1 MDAFELAGSLFGA
14 KRMEGSSNMRDYD
27 TTIFGEAVSDSENG
41 TVLVKLSDDVT
52 TPDGSGDAYV
62 ELPTYVSV
70 RSGDTVSVGV
80 STNGTIGDPR
90 VSGVIGGGDRM
101 QTQIDNA
108 EALAQQ
114 AEAVATAT
122 GQHFWDS
129 DDGAHVTQVT
139 RDEWEDSSDPNYQSG
154 PNSLWNSLGMLFRD
168 GLTNLLAILT
178 NGIAIYD
185 GNGNNAD
192 NILAEF
198 TASLIRIGGRLFGAG
213 TSTASVQFFDATDST
228 TALNA
233 TRTISAPYGY
243 NQSAANVAR
252 LDTTLDDSSL
262 TYGDGVISPTAGVSS
277 TCQVEHDNASN
288 SHGEGVAALVAYT
301 SDEGRGMA
309 SVSAV
314 ASRSRSP
321 LGDGVDDYQMP
332 YVELLGRRLKLDWY
346 IGSTP
351 YGEQF
356 PMEDVARAIA
366 NASPEDAWYAVA
378 ASEWMTL
385 ASGWSITSS
394 DLKYNAYRK
403 RLVGRVYISTTASK
417 SAGNNSL
424 GTIGYWYRP
433 PARVVIPSTTQSS
446 YVIYADSSG
455 ASTIALVSAV
465 SSGTT
470 LYFAMDY
477 SVA

>member
-1 MDAFELAGSLFGA
+1 MDLFEMSQLLFG
-14 KRMEGSSNMRDYD
+14 RGSQQASG
-27 TTIFGEAVSDSENG
+27 TG
-41 TVLVKLSDDVT
+41 TVSGVGAATSADGSASLYLDADVTPADDIEVADEMAIDVPTSPAVAEGDDVIVT
-52 TPDGSGDAYV
+52 LVGDGPLKTPIVMANPGSGDRQQSA
-62 ELPTYVSV
+62 
-70 RSGDTVSVGV
+70 
-80 STNGTIGDPR
+80 
-90 VSGVIGGGDRM
+90 
-101 QTQIDNA
+101 IDAA
-108 EALAQQ
+108 ETLA
-114 AEAVATAT
+114 AAAAAVANAT
-122 GQHFWDS
+122 GQHFWDDGS
-129 DDGAHVTQVT
+129 GAHVTQVT
-139 RDEWEDSSDPNYQSG
+139 RDEWEDAGDPNYQSG

-301 SDEGRGMA
+301 SNEGKGMA

-321 LGDGVDDYQMP
+321 LGDDIDDYQLS

-346 IGSTP
+346 IGSTA
-351 YGEQF
+351 YGDQF
-356 PMEDVARAIA
+356 PMEDVARAIT
-366 NASPEDAWYAVA
+366 NASPEDTWTSVSGSSWISLGA
-378 ASEWMTL
+378 
-385 ASGWSITSS
+385 GWSIDSS
-394 DLKYNAYRK
+394 GLVYNALRK
-403 RLVGRVYISTTASK
+403 RIVGGIYFKTTANK

-424 GTIGYWYRP
+424 GTVKTGYRP
-433 PARVVIPSTTQSS
+433 PARTVIPTTSTGG
-446 YVIYADSSG
+446 YVAYVDANG
-455 ASTIALVSAV
+455 TATIALGSAV

-470 LYFAMDY
+470 LYLAMDY